1 MKRAWAGLRRHP
13 LLSLAVAA
21 FAAVLLGSCSTLSYY
36 AQAVH
41 GHMSLMQAARPIDDW
56 LRDDT
61 TGAPLRDRLLHA
73 REIRRFASDE
83 LALPDND
90 SYKRYADIGRS
101 AVVWNVFA
109 TPELSLQLKTWCYP
123 VVGCAAYRG
132 YYERERAEAA
142 AAELRAEGYDVG
154 VTPVPAYSTLGW
166 FSDPL
171 LNTFIESN
179 DADLA
184 RLLFHELAHQ
194 VVYVSGD
201 TRFNESFA
209 TAVERAGVA
218 RWLARG
224 ADAKATATYQ
234 LREQRRAQFIALLR
248 EHRASLEALYA
259 APGDDAHKRAA
270 KAAAFR
276 QLRDDYARLRDGP
289 WQGWPGFDAFFARDL
304 NNAHLAAL
312 AVYTDLVPGFEK
324 LLAAESSDFARF
336 YARVKAIAALPE
348 AERQR
353 ALGM

>member
-1 MKRAWAGLRRHP
+1 MRRAWAGLRRHP

-21 FAAVLLGSCSTLSYY
+21 LAGLLLGSCTTLSYY

-56 LRDDT
+56 LRDDA

-109 TPELSLQLKTWCYP
+109 TPELSMQLKTWCYP

-132 YYERERAEAA
+132 YYERARAEAA
-142 AAELRAEGYDVG
+142 AAELRVAGYDVG

-171 LNTFIESN
+171 LNTFIESS

-224 ADAKATATYQ
+224 ANAQATAAYQ
-234 LREQRRAQFIALLR
+234 VREERRAQFIALLR
-248 EHRASLEALYA
+248 EHRARLEVLYA
-259 APGDDAHKRAA
+259 GPGDDAQKRAA
-270 KAAAFR
+270 KVAAFR
-276 QLRDDYARLRDGP
+276 QLRDDYTRLRDSQ
-289 WQGWPGFDAFFARDL
+289 WNGWPGFDGFFARDL

-312 AVYTDLVPGFEK
+312 AVYTDLVPAFEK
-324 LLAAESSDFARF
+324 LLAAEGNDFVRF
-336 YARVKAIAALPE
+336 YARVKDIAALPG

-353 ALGM
+353 ALGL

>member
-1 MKRAWAGLRRHP
+1 MKRAWDGLRRHP

-21 FAAVLLGSCSTLSYY
+21 IAALLLGSCGTLSYY
-36 AQAVH
+36 AQAVQ
-41 GHMSLMQAARPIDDW
+41 GHMSLMHAARPIDDW
-56 LRDDT
+56 LRDDA

-109 TPELSLQLKTWCYP
+109 TPELSLKLKTWCYP

-132 YYERERAEAA
+132 YYERARADAA

-171 LNTFIESN
+171 LNTFIESS
-179 DADLA
+179 DPELA

-209 TAVERAGVA
+209 TAVERAGVE

-234 LREQRRAQFIALLR
+234 LREHRRTQFIALLR
-248 EHRASLEALYA
+248 EHRAQLEAVYA
-259 APGDDAHKRAA
+259 GTGDDTQKRAA
-270 KAAAFR
+270 KQATFE
-276 QLRDDYARLRDGP
+276 QLRAAYARLRDTQ
-289 WQGWPGFDAFFARDL
+289 WNGWPGFDAFFARDL

-312 AVYTDLVPGFEK
+312 AVYTDLVPAFEK
-324 LLAAESSDFARF
+324 LLVAEGNDFARF
-336 YARVKAIAALPE
+336 YARVKEIAALPA

-353 ALGM
+353 VLGL

>member
-1 MKRAWAGLRRHP
+1 MKRLWDGLRRRP
-13 LLSLAVAA
+13 LLALAIGANAA
-21 FAAVLLGSCSTLSYY
+21 MLLGSCGTLSYN
-36 AQAVH
+36 AQAVQ

-56 LRDDT
+56 LSDDS

-73 REIRRFASDE
+73 REIRRFASAE

-90 SYKRYADIGRS
+90 SYKRYADIGRA

-123 VVGCAAYRG
+123 VVGCASYRG
-132 YYERERAEAA
+132 YYERARAEAM
-142 AAELRAEGYDVG
+142 AAELRADGYDVG

-171 LNTFIESN
+171 LNTFIETS
-179 DADLA
+179 DAELA

-218 RWLARG
+218 RWLARS
-224 ADAKATATYQ
+224 ADAKATALYE
-234 LREQRRAQFIALLR
+234 LREQRRVEFIGLLR
-248 EHRASLEALYA
+248 EHRARLEALYA
-259 APGDDAHKRAA
+259 RSIDDAQKRAA
-270 KAAAFR
+270 KQGAFR
-276 QLRDDYARLRDGP
+276 QLRADYLRLRDGQ
-289 WQGWPGFDAFFARDL
+289 WGGWAGFDAFFAREL

-312 AVYTDLVPGFEK
+312 AVYTDLVPAFEK
-324 LLAAESSDFARF
+324 LLISEGGDFPRF
-336 YARVKAIAALPE
+336 YARVKEIASLP
-348 AERQR
+348 ADERTR
-353 ALGM
+353 ALGP